1 MEVVEIVLFVIL
13 FLLVICLILW
23 EVKKW
28 KDEKDAENTT
38 EDINTEVK
46 SMIEDLQQR
55 YLQ

>member
-1 MEVVEIVLFVIL
+1 MEVLEIVLFVIL

-28 KDEKDAENTT
+28 KDEKDAEDTT

-46 SMIEDLQQR
+46 GIIEDLQQR